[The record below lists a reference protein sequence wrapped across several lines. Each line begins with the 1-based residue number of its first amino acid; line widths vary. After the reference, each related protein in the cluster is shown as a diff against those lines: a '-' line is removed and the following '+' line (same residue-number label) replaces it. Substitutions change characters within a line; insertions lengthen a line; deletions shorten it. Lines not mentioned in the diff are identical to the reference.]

1 MKVAAFSVRDFCN
14 LEKGINE
21 KKRNEKKLHW
31 NGVKKKKAQINK
43 HSFISAFGFPKAKKF
58 QVFLLEKFE
67 SLFFT

>member
-31 NGVKKKKAQINK
+31 NGVKKEKAQID
-43 HSFISAFGFPKAKKF
+43 P
-58 QVFLLEKFE
+58 E
-67 SLFFT
+67 